1 MMRTGDYLRATR
13 HPWPILV
20 LLLPLLTT
28 YESGVLILGGS
39 NSDSLRNG
47 ADAWL
52 RYALDSFGLNHLIVA
67 PLTIAAVFAVW
78 SWLRRED
85 RPDSLLTVCCG
96 MLLECFLFA
105 LVLWGISHAFAPFL
119 DRIGVPLNS
128 ISNVDPVVTRII
140 TFVGAGIYEE
150 ILFRLILFSGLAWLL
165 QHATMPK
172 AGAVALAAAFSALLF
187 AAAHHVG
194 PYGEKMDSYVFLF
207 RMMAG
212 VFFALLFQLR
222 GFGVA
227 AGTHACYDVL
237 VGLAPG

>member
-1 MMRTGDYLRATR
+1 MMRTSDYLRATR

-20 LLLPLLTT
+20 MLLPLLTT
-28 YESGVLILGGS
+28 YESGVLILGGPRPE
-39 NSDSLRNG
+39 SLRNG
-47 ADAWL
+47 ADAWM
-52 RYALDSFGLNHLIVA
+52 RYALESFGLNHLIVA
-67 PLTIAAVFAVW
+67 PATIAIVFAVW
-78 SWLRRED
+78 SWIRRDD
-85 RPDSLLTVCCG
+85 RPESLLTVCSG

-105 LVLWGISHAFAPFL
+105 LVLWGISHGFAPFL

-128 ISNVDPVVTRII
+128 IPNVDPAVTRII

-165 QHATMPK
+165 QLSSMPK
-172 AGAVALAAAFSALLF
+172 AGAVVLAAAVSALLF

-194 PYGEKMDSYVFLF
+194 PRGEKMDSYVFLF

-212 VFFALLFQLR
+212 IYFALLFQLR

-227 AGTHACYDVL
+227 AGAHACYDVL
-237 VGLAPG
+237 VGLSPS